1 MKVCMRALPVIA
13 CCTLLALSL
22 PRSAAFIPL
31 LAHWR
36 RGTDCGSKQW
46 RVREGAGASIEKTR
60 MMTSPA
66 HVMLVTNKMCPFAQ
80 KTWICLEEKKAA
92 HGVEYKLE
100 EIGLCE
106 LRSGLTGHGARA

>member
-1 MKVCMRALPVIA
+1 
-13 CCTLLALSL
+13 
-22 PRSAAFIPL
+22 
-31 LAHWR
+31 
-36 RGTDCGSKQW
+36 
-46 RVREGAGASIEKTR
+46 

-66 HVMLVTNKMCPFAQ
+66 DVMLVTNKMCPFAQ

-106 LRSGLTGHGARA
+106 C